1 MKKVIIDSIKINVYG
16 YSNGKTIFNIKNEF
30 EKKGLNYWSL
40 TKIKGLKTLVTFS
53 YEEGEEIKSDKLIMI
68 VPSFETDEEI
78 RNNMVS
84 EINIYINNI

>member
-16 YSNGKTIFNIKNEF
+16 YDKGKTIFNIKNEF